1 MSSFLLALTLACS
14 NAPVPEAAHSAA
26 APGPTP
32 TATVS
37 TPPAGGGV
45 AEGAGAPSAPS
56 SNAAPNPVDSA
67 CLHKADLADGK
78 EDKVAHNCTNC
89 GLLMEG
95 NATHASTHAGQ
106 TFHAC
111 SDTCKQA
118 FDKEPDAV
126 LARACAKP

>member
-1 MSSFLLALTLACS
+1 MSTIVLALALALACS
-14 NAPVPEAAHSAA
+14 NAPTSAPAEVPPAVPPPAAAAEAPAAA
-26 APGPTP
+26 AP
-32 TATVS
+32 
-37 TPPAGGGV
+37 
-45 AEGAGAPSAPS
+45 
-56 SNAAPNPVDSA
+56 AAPVDSA

-78 EDKVAHNCTNC
+78 EDKVVHNCANC

-111 SDTCKQA
+111 SDTCKQT